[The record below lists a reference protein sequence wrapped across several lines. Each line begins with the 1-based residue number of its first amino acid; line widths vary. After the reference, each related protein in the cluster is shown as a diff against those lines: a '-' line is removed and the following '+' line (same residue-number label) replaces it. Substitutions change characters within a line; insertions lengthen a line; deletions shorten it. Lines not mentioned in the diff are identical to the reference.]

1 MSEKEKKEGKEVEKE
16 QKEELA
22 QKEGASGAAQSIKQL
37 TPKQI
42 FDAYPNDRDKANN
55 YLLLSIQT
63 DLNRIANVLEY
74 FANKDMADAS
84 SKKISTGPR

>member
-1 MSEKEKKEGKEVEKE
+1 MSDEAK
-16 QKEELA
+16 KEELEKEEKVEQL
-22 QKEGASGAAQSIKQL
+22 QKEGASGAAQSIKQM

-55 YLLLSIQT
+55 YLLLGIQT

-84 SKKISTGPR
+84 SKKICTGPR